1 MLGPPG
7 PPGPPGPRG
16 PPGVSAAL
24 ATYAA
29 ENSDN
34 FRSELISYL
43 TSRCLDAGLLSR
55 LPPDLPVRCSKH
67 KFVSSPDKP
76 VSLLTSILLC
86 ISTGLNMHSVTKG
99 C

>member
-1 MLGPPG
+1 M
-7 PPGPPGPRG
+7 
-16 PPGVSAAL
+16 SAAL

-43 TSRCLDAGLLSR
+43 TSRCLDVSLPRSPARPYAG
-55 LPPDLPVRCSKH
+55 CKM
-67 KFVSSPDKP
+67 VSSVDKP
-76 VSLLTSILLC
+76 VSLLTTILLC
-86 ISTGLNMHSVTKG
+86 MVKGLKVHSRG